1 MSFSQR
7 PQKRSIIDGIGDAIY
22 GIRWGL
28 VPMYLLLWIAIIA
41 YNVQFVQEIIEF
53 LFVKSAHFPG
63 FAMKHNDSTH
73 YLLWILGLIDI
84 TMIGN
89 LVVMTTVGGY
99 STFVK
104 EFKLDSIAGK
114 PRWMNGLD
122 SSTLKI
128 KMGMSL
134 IGVTAIHLLKTYMEA
149 ADASWDTVAKEVLI
163 HVVFIG
169 TTLALSLNAKLL
181 GGHHVTPMAEPDHS
195 HCEPAGPNATPPA
208 KTILHG

>member
-1 MSFSQR
+1 MSTFSE
-7 PQKRSIIDGIGDAIY
+7 KSLIEKIGAVIFS
-22 GIRWGL
+22 IRWTL
-28 VPMYLLLWIAIIA
+28 VPMYVGLWIVMLA
-41 YNVQFVQEIIEF
+41 YDYQFFKEMFEF
-53 LFVKSAHFPG
+53 IFLKEHDG
-63 FAMKHNDSTH
+63 HNSTA

-89 LVVMTTVGGY
+89 LVVMTTVGGF

-104 EFKLDSIAGK
+104 EYDFGTLKGM

-134 IGVTAIHLLKTYMEA
+134 VGVSAIHLLKTFMEPH
-149 ADASWDTVAKEVLI
+149 ASWDEIGKEVLI

-169 TTLALSLNAKLL
+169 TTLGFALNAKLL
-181 GGHHVTPMAEPDHS
+181 HS
-195 HCEPAGPNATPPA
+195 HHPAPSVDNPVINPH
-208 KTILHG
+208 KD